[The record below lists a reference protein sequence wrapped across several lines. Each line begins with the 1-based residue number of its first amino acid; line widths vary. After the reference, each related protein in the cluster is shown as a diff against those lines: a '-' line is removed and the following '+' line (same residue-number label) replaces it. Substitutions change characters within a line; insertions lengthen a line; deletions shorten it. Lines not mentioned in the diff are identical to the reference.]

1 MEEGKFLSISFQ
13 SASLSSEVLGRV
25 GYYLWCLMSMVLLS
39 LPNYLSTKIYC
50 EAEESIA
57 IGWCCVSGSDLPMIG
72 QWNILWLQIGYG
84 HFFSPAW

>member
-39 LPNYLSTKIYC
+39 LPNYCPLRFIVKQRNLLLL
-50 EAEESIA
+50 A
-57 IGWCCVSGSDLPMIG
+57 GVV
-72 QWNILWLQIGYG
+72 
-84 HFFSPAW
+84 